1 MTISDEILRDN
12 QRFNLVREA
21 LREEACGWGRSERD
35 KNLKA
40 RYWNARQSEYFQL
53 KVHWDYRPLANRL
66 NWEAPDDYLCS
77 SSLYECESQRLF
89 ALLSHN
95 HNLRFD
101 HIFEQATANSFL
113 RVVSHWETGT
123 ALTPPIVELRADGKL
138 GKIDGFH
145 RLAVAFAAKV
155 SPIPFW
161 AVLPVKIS
169 GVKRISL
176 ASCYMEP
183 NGCDEKLLPQ

>member
-1 MTISDEILRDN
+1 
-12 QRFNLVREA
+12 
-21 LREEACGWGRSERD
+21 
-35 KNLKA
+35 
-40 RYWNARQSEYFQL
+40 
-53 KVHWDYRPLANRL
+53 
-66 NWEAPDDYLCS
+66 
-77 SSLYECESQRLF
+77 
-89 ALLSHN
+89 
-95 HNLRFD
+95 
-101 HIFEQATANSFL
+101 
-113 RVVSHWETGT
+113 
-123 ALTPPIVELRADGKL
+123 VELRADGKL